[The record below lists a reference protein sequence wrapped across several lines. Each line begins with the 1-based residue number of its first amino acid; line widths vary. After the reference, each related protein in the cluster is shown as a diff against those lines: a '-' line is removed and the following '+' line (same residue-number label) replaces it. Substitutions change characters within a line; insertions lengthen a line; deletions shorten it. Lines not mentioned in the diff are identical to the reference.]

1 MRSQSTCGLFL
12 GLGEIPNKQDEVFVY
27 TKTLLAKDFE
37 FPQRGFFIRKYSAH
51 STTVMIKLKRIVLSL
66 NFHIVSLP
74 LDVYNIE

>member
-37 FPQRGFFIRKYSAH
+37 
-51 STTVMIKLKRIVLSL
+51 
-66 NFHIVSLP
+66 LP
-74 LDVYNIE
+74 